1 MVKVKSIIV
10 VLLRCI
16 KKLSIIMNIYSIF
29 MYLLGWRLN
38 RLKRLIY
45 SEFKIVWKIDW
56 VIFLCKIIFEIKII
70 VGIDIIFKSLVEN
83 LLFFI
88 NFIICFLKFLFL
100 LLLKMLFNKF
110 IKDMYYIEI
119 VIINYL
125 VFEVWKNICNK
136 YII

>member
-1 MVKVKSIIV
+1 M
-10 VLLRCI
+10 
-16 KKLSIIMNIYSIF
+16 
-29 MYLLGWRLN
+29 
-38 RLKRLIY
+38 
-45 SEFKIVWKIDW
+45 
-56 VIFLCKIIFEIKII
+56 CKIIFEIKII

-125 VFEVWKNICNK
+125 VFEV
-136 YII
+136 